1 MEVTSRSETNGRDS
15 QNQGYDAV
23 VDNYRCTGWTD
34 PGCGPALKK
43 KRQQPAEVSDK
54 LPGLEEREKEKENE
68 GRKRR

>member
-1 MEVTSRSETNGRDS
+1 MEVTSRSETNGRDF

-34 PGCGPALKK
+34 PGCGACVKE

-54 LPGLEEREKEKENE
+54 LPGLEEREMKKRGKEE
-68 GRKRR
+68 KRR